1 MWMVFGISA
10 GALLGLYDFWTK
22 KAMTGNTVIPIVFWS
37 AFFGAL
43 VWLPAFFP
51 FAQPYNLY
59 VDVSTTSLH
68 DQVIILAKGLAMT
81 LSWIFAY
88 YSVREL
94 PMSFS
99 GAVRA
104 SGPLW
109 TLVGGSVIFGEYL
122 SALQMSAVL
131 LSVFAYYFLSQVGKH
146 EGIVLLRSTPMFFM
160 LAATILSA
168 ITTVYDKYIVQQL
181 GLPIYT
187 IQAYSA
193 EHRFFLA
200 LVFFFWVTVRE
211 KKIPSLR
218 WSFYVP
224 LVGLSWVGAELIY
237 FFAIADPAANVT
249 YLSIFRRTSLVV
261 GFLLSVLLIG
271 ERNVGRKALIV
282 LAIVL
287 STVLLVVSR

>member
-22 KAMTGNTVIPIVFWS
+22 KAMTGNSVIPIVFWS
-37 AFFGAL
+37 AFFGGL

-51 FAQPYNLY
+51 IAQTFDLY
-59 VDVSTTSLH
+59 VDLSKTSLH
-68 DQVIILAKGLAMT
+68 EQAIILIKGLAMT

-88 YSVREL
+88 YAVREL

-99 GAVRA
+99 GAVRS

-109 TLVGGSVIFGEYL
+109 TLVGGSLVFGEDL

-131 LSVFAYYFLSQVGKH
+131 ISVLAYYFLSQIGRD
-146 EGIVLLRSTPMFFM
+146 EGIRLLRSGPMFFM

-168 ITTVYDKYIVQQL
+168 MTTVYDKYIVQQL

-193 EHRFFLA
+193 EHRLFLA
-200 LVFFFWVTVRE
+200 LIFFVCVAVRDRAL
-211 KKIPSLR
+211 PFLQWSL
-218 WSFYVP
+218 YVP
-224 LVGLSWVGAELIY
+224 LVGFSWVGAEIIY
-237 FFAIADPAANVT
+237 FLAIADPDANVT
-249 YLSIFRRTSLVV
+249 YLSIFRRTSLVI
-261 GFLLSVLLIG
+261 GFLLSVLLLG
-271 ERNVGRKALIV
+271 ERNVGRKFLII

-287 STVLLVVSR
+287 STVLLVLS

>member
-1 MWMVFGISA
+1 MWMVFGLSA

-22 KAMTGNTVIPIVFWS
+22 KAMTGNAVIPIVFWS
-37 AFFGAL
+37 ALFGGL

-51 FAQPYNLY
+51 AAQRFDLY
-59 VDVSTTSLH
+59 VDISNTSLH
-68 DQVIILAKGLAMT
+68 DQAIILAKGLAMT
-81 LSWIFAY
+81 LSWILAY

-109 TLVGGSVIFGEYL
+109 TFVGGSIIFGEYL

-131 LSVFAYYFLSQVGKH
+131 VSILAYYFLSQVGKH
-146 EGIVLLRSTPMFFM
+146 EGIRLLRSTPMFFM
-160 LAATILSA
+160 LAATVLSA
-168 ITTVYDKYIVQQL
+168 ATTVYDKYIVQQL
-181 GLPIYT
+181 GIPIYT

-193 EHRFFLA
+193 EHRLVLALIFFL
-200 LVFFFWVTVRE
+200 WVAARAGRF
-211 KKIPSLR
+211 PSLQ
-218 WSFYVP
+218 WSCYIP

-237 FFAIADPAANVT
+237 FFAIADPSANVT
-249 YLSIFRRTSLVV
+249 YLSIFRRTSLVI

-271 ERNVGRKALIV
+271 ERNVGRKALII

-287 STVLLVVSR
+287 STVILIISH